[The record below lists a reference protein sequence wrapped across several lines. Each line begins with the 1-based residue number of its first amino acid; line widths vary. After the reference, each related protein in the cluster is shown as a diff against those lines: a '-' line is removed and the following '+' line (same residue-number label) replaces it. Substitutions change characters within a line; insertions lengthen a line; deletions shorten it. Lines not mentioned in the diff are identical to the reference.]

1 MKHRV
6 RARAALIILLAAL
19 PFSLMVAVTFGPM
32 PLTLE
37 QVYTALLQGPWA
49 QVPAQA
55 QAVHNVVWL
64 IRLPRLGLSAGV
76 GAALSVCG
84 VLMQAVVRNPLADPY
99 LLGISSGGTLGATA
113 AILLG
118 VGTWLG
124 SGFVGLMAFFGSLG
138 AAACVLLLAG
148 KGLHHGSV
156 RLLLSGTAVSALCGA
171 VSNMILFFSHESGA
185 ATQILH
191 WQMGGT
197 GGASWQGNGALFC
210 VLIPV
215 VLFLLTQGNVL
226 NVMLL
231 GDEAAQTLGVDL
243 SRKRWVYLI
252 MGALLAGFSVS
263 QAGMVGFVGL
273 VIPHVVRACTGN
285 DHRTLI
291 PLSALLGAVF
301 LVWADVLCRSLI
313 PGVEIPIG
321 VLTALLGAPFFLYLI
336 LPKRYGYGGET
347 V

>member
-6 RARAALIILLAAL
+6 RARAALIILLAGL
-19 PFSLMVAVTFGPM
+19 PLSLMVAVTFGTM

-64 IRLPRLGLSAGV
+64 IRLPRLVLSAGV

-148 KGLHHGSV
+148 KGLHHHRLSSGGSIH
-156 RLLLSGTAVSALCGA
+156 GK
-171 VSNMILFFSHESGA
+171 
-185 ATQILH
+185 
-191 WQMGGT
+191 
-197 GGASWQGNGALFC
+197 
-210 VLIPV
+210 
-215 VLFLLTQGNVL
+215 
-226 NVMLL
+226 
-231 GDEAAQTLGVDL
+231 DEAAE
-243 SRKRWVYLI
+243 SRR
-252 MGALLAGFSVS
+252 
-263 QAGMVGFVGL
+263 
-273 VIPHVVRACTGN
+273 
-285 DHRTLI
+285 
-291 PLSALLGAVF
+291 
-301 LVWADVLCRSLI
+301 
-313 PGVEIPIG
+313 
-321 VLTALLGAPFFLYLI
+321 
-336 LPKRYGYGGET
+336 
-347 V
+347 